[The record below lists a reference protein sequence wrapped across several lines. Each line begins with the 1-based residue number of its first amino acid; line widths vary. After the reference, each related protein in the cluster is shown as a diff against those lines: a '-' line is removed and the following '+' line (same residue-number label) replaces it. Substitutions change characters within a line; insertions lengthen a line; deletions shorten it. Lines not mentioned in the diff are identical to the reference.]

1 MRTTKILAVLTAI
14 SLLGCST
21 NKPTETVENEVTKS
35 NDIKLITLDPG
46 HFHAALVQKSM
57 YENVDSVVHVFA
69 PVGNDVR
76 EHLKKIDAY
85 NQRAENPTR
94 WKEQV
99 FTGEDYLQ
107 KMLAGKPGNVVVIA
121 GSNKIKRE

>member
-46 HFHAALVQKSM
+46 HFHAALVQKAM

-69 PVGNDVR
+69 PEGNDVR
-76 EHLKKIDAY
+76 EHLKKSTPIISARRIRRDGK
-85 NQRAENPTR
+85 NRFSLVRIIFRKCLPRSRAT
-94 WKEQV
+94 
-99 FTGEDYLQ
+99 
-107 KMLAGKPGNVVVIA
+107 
-121 GSNKIKRE
+121 

>member
-107 KMLAGKPGNVVVIA
+107 KMLAGKPGNVVAIA
-121 GSNKIKRE
+121 GSNCFN